1 MTEREDRWAAV
12 AAAVTKRMTQV
23 GLKNQADLRRRS
35 GLAAPT
41 ARQYMTGKPGRR
53 GGELPASPRDDTR
66 QPLAH
71 ALMWREDWWERII
84 SGQEP
89 RTYEDDPPNYVIVK
103 SGGRVLTNAD
113 FTRPSEDEAARIQLD
128 EALRGLGERLAA
140 MRDQDDEQARQLAL
154 LADRVH
160 QLERRVEQ
168 LEPPRS
174 PQDTMPAR

>member
-1 MTEREDRWAAV
+1 
-12 AAAVTKRMTQV
+12 
-23 GLKNQADLRRRS
+23 
-35 GLAAPT
+35 
-41 ARQYMTGKPGRR
+41 
-53 GGELPASPRDDTR
+53 
-66 QPLAH
+66 
-71 ALMWREDWWERII
+71 MWREDWWERII